1 MVRYELN
8 ENDVIVIRQ
17 MIDISLKAGGLQ
29 NLNAA
34 TRILTILQRP
44 LPEEK
49 KEVKDKNDE

>member
-1 MVRYELN
+1 MKFELN

-17 MIDISLKAGGLQ
+17 MVDISLKAGGLQ

-44 LPEEK
+44 LPEEE
-49 KEVKDKNDE
+49 KEVKEQK